1 MAVHQELE
9 RLGIRNAVVDL
20 GLIEMLDDIT
30 AEQRLELKANLL
42 KTGLELLDDK
52 KSILIEKIKM
62 RSQK

>member
-20 GLIEMLDDIT
+20 GLIEILDGIT

-52 KSILIEKIKM
+52 KSILIEK
-62 RSQK
+62 

>member
-20 GLIEMLDDIT
+20 GLIEILDGIT
-30 AEQRLELKANLL
+30 AEERLELKANLL

-52 KSILIEKIKM
+52 KSILIEK
-62 RSQK
+62 